1 MVYSGKHLHYI
12 SEILIDFDWFHHWLK
27 GDYVQQRLL
36 EICFEM
42 MLIRKGIFS
51 DALWSGIVKTIHA
64 NFGAQRKRSMSNH
77 SNLTSSTF
85 TLSYHVFSF
94 EDWVKCGHQ
103 TVLLMLFRSCSQ
115 VATKRKGPSTRGTAP
130 TTKSTPMYAW
140 ASLLSAK
147 AFQVGTKRIEKC
159 LTEDDRSIQAGTH

>member
-1 MVYSGKHLHYI
+1 
-12 SEILIDFDWFHHWLK
+12 
-27 GDYVQQRLL
+27 
-36 EICFEM
+36 
-42 MLIRKGIFS
+42 
-51 DALWSGIVKTIHA
+51 
-64 NFGAQRKRSMSNH
+64 MSNH

-94 EDWVKCGHQ
+94 QDWVKYGHQ

-159 LTEDDRSIQAGTH
+159 LMEDDRSIEAGTH